1 MSAGQL
7 QLAIGLGSFTL
18 YMAFLAAERVLLKMA
33 RRKLRLVIHVNGTRG
48 KSTVTRM
55 VHSILREAGYQAWGK
70 TTGTEPRLLLPD
82 GGERLIR
89 RLGPANVREQRNKL
103 LAAVRGGADALVFE
117 CNAVRPELQLVSSAF
132 LDPDL
137 LVITN
142 ARLDH
147 GSEQGDADTAARS
160 FAATIPAG
168 KSLASSDTVHKA
180 LWEEEAAKKA
190 ARFVFVDPGEG
201 EGLGDLPEN
210 VSCAFAVSDW
220 LGLPRDRAAKAIQCH
235 KPDPGAFRLYRWTG
249 NGGQRV
255 WFADALAAND
265 PESSDRLAQRAL
277 ASAEK
282 EGMGLVPTYELG
294 PVSGNIDRL
303 LLVALR
309 RDRPERTRL
318 FVDYAL
324 ERCLGAGSVR
334 YDKVVFAGSIP
345 GSERRRLVEAGVKAE
360 IIRFSGKKTLL
371 TRLGSQVDSS
381 SGDIFIAA
389 VGNRVGCGTYIHD
402 WAAAKAESL
411 VSGRIDTAAKEASLE
426 S

>member
-1 MSAGQL
+1 MSSLQFQL
-7 QLAIGLGSFTL
+7 GAGLGAFFL
-18 YMAFLAAERVLLKMA
+18 YLFFLVAERVLLKAA
-33 RRKLRLVIHVNGTRG
+33 RRRLKLVIHVNGTRG

-55 VHSILREAGYQAWGK
+55 IHALLLEAGYRAWGK

-89 RLGPANVREQRNKL
+89 RLGPANVREQRNML

-137 LVITN
+137 LVLTN

-147 GSEQGDADTAARS
+147 RAEQGDADAAALS

-168 KSLASSDTVHKA
+168 RAVASSDMVRRD
-180 LWEEEAAKKA
+180 LWEAEAARKA
-190 ARFVFVDPGEG
+190 ACFVFVDPQEG
-201 EGLGDLPEN
+201 EGLDDLPEN
-210 VSCAFAVSDW
+210 VACSFAVADW
-220 LGLPRDRAAKAIQCH
+220 LDLPRDRAAKAIRGH
-235 KPDPGAFRLYRWTG
+235 KPDPGAFRLFCWKRS
-249 NGGQRV
+249 GGQRV

-265 PESSDRLAQRAL
+265 PQSSDRLAQRAL

-282 EGMGLVPTYELG
+282 DGMDSTPGQTE
-294 PVSGNIDRL
+294 RML
-303 LLVALR
+303 LIVLR

-324 ERCLGAGSVR
+324 VCCRNGRDTNGVDAIR
-334 YDKVVFAGSIP
+334 TYDKVVFVGSIP
-345 GSERRRLVEAGVKAE
+345 GGERRRLVEAGVHYE
-360 IIRFSGKKTLL
+360 MISSSGDTALL
-371 TRLGSQVDSS
+371 AKLGSQVDS
-381 SGDIFIAA
+381 FISDVFITA
-389 VGNRVGCGTYIHD
+389 VGNRVGRGKAIHD
-402 WAAAKAESL
+402 WAAAKAQPQ
-411 VSGRIDTAAKEASLE
+411 VPGKIDVAAKEASGE